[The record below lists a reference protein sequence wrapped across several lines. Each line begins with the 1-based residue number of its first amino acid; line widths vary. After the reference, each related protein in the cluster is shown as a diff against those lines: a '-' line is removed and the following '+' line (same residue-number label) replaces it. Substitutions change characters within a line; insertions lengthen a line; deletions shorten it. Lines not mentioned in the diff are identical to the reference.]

1 MNEFELTILGCG
13 SARPSVRHLPSAQ
26 VLSYR
31 GKLFMIDCG
40 EGAQREFFRY
50 GFNLN
55 RVGHIFI
62 SHLHGDHCYG
72 LIGFISTLILQ
83 GKTGELT
90 IHAHND
96 LEKLLAPSLEYF
108 CRSEVFKVIFSP
120 LPVKGGIIYEDK
132 SLQVTAFPLKHRVP
146 SYGFRFDEKEKLPH
160 IYKSAAE
167 YYQIPLKELQAIKEG
182 ADYITPEGETIPNKK
197 LVLPPS
203 PSQSYAYCSDTIYTP
218 RIVPFVKGVTVLYHE
233 STYTEEYSEQA
244 KDRYHSTAAQAAD
257 IARQAEVG
265 TLILGHYS
273 SRYKDEA
280 QFLNEAR
287 PIFPNTLLSNEGMK
301 FRF

>member
-1 MNEFELTILGCG
+1 MDE
-13 SARPSVRHLPSAQ
+13 PS
-26 VLSYR
+26 
-31 GKLFMIDCG
+31 
-40 EGAQREFFRY
+40 
-50 GFNLN
+50 
-55 RVGHIFI
+55 
-62 SHLHGDHCYG
+62 
-72 LIGFISTLILQ
+72 
-83 GKTGELT
+83 
-90 IHAHND
+90 
-96 LEKLLAPSLEYF
+96 
-108 CRSEVFKVIFSP
+108 
-120 LPVKGGIIYEDK
+120 
-132 SLQVTAFPLKHRVP
+132 
-146 SYGFRFDEKEKLPH
+146 
-160 IYKSAAE
+160 SAA
-167 YYQIPLKELQAIKEG
+167 LTTTTG
-182 ADYITPEGETIPNKK
+182 ALSVT
-197 LVLPPS
+197 LPPS

-287 PIFPNTLLSNEGMK
+287 PIFPNTQLSNEGMK

>member
-1 MNEFELTILGCG
+1 MKEFELTILGCG
-13 SARPSVRHLPSAQ
+13 SARPSSRHLPSSQ
-26 VLSYR
+26 ILSYR

-40 EGAQREFFRY
+40 EGAQQQFFKY

-62 SHLHGDHCYG
+62 SHLHGDHCFG
-72 LIGFISTLILQ
+72 LIGFISTLVLQ

-90 IHAHND
+90 IHAHKD
-96 LEKLLAPSLEYF
+96 LETLLAPSLDYF
-108 CRSEVFKVIFSP
+108 CRSETFKVVFDP

-132 SLQVTAFPLKHRVP
+132 TIKVTAFPLKHRVP

-160 IYKSAAE
+160 VNKTAAE
-167 YYQIPLKELQAIKEG
+167 YYKIPLKELQAIKEG
-182 ADYITPEGETIPNKK
+182 ADYTTPEGETIPNKK

-203 PSQSYAYCSDTIYTP
+203 PSQSYAYCSDTIYTQKT
-218 RIVPFVKGVTVLYHE
+218 VPYIKDVTVLYHE

-244 KDRYHSTAAQAAD
+244 KDRFHSTAAQAAR
-257 IARQAEVG
+257 IALQAHAG

-287 PIFPNTLLSNEGMK
+287 PVFPNTILAYEGMK